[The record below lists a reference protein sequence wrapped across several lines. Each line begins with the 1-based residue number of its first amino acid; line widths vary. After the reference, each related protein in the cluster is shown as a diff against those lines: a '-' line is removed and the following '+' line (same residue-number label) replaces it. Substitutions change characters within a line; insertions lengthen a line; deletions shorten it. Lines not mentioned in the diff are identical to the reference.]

1 MREGKRFW
9 NVESWKVGKRKHE
22 RPAGY
27 VDQHGGAENLP
38 SFGLAFPEF
47 VSSRLVLNFPL

>member
-1 MREGKRFW
+1 MREGERFW

-27 VDQHGGAENLP
+27 VDQHSGAENLP

-47 VSSRLVLNFPL
+47 VSSRLDS